1 MKHSLR
7 KPALFEFGQPPVAQ
21 LPAGAFLPQLAAKL
35 SRRGKLQRTMGE
47 SAGSEYQLTRAL
59 PKQLRSALP
68 SIEEIEAEL
77 STPSSAKTA
86 KKAKGRK
93 RA

>member
-1 MKHSLR
+1 MKRLPR
-7 KPALFEFGQPPVAQ
+7 KPALFEIGQPPVAQ
-21 LPAGAFLPQLAAKL
+21 LPAGAFLLQLAAKL
-35 SRRGKLQRTMGE
+35 SRRGKLQQIMGE

-59 PKQLRSALP
+59 P
-68 SIEEIEAEL
+68 SIEAIEAEL